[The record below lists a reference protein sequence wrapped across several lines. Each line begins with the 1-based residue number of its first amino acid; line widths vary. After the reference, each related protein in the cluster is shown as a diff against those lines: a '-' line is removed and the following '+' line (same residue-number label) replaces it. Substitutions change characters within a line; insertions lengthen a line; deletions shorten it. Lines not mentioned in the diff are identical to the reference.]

1 MSDRYKDV
9 KIPTKE
15 EVEGEKKRLEY
26 RREYKRVLINTVYSL
41 VVVAAIAA
49 LIATLLMPVLQ
60 VSGVSM
66 EPTLE
71 DDDII
76 VLLKTDNFETGD
88 LCGFYWQNK
97 LLLKR
102 IIGVPGDIISIDES
116 GNVSVNGELIDEPYV
131 DEKAYG
137 ECDIEFPYQVPENR
151 FFVMGDH
158 RAVSI
163 DSRSTTVGCVES
175 EQMVGKVLFRV
186 WPLKKIGI
194 LK

>member
-116 GNVSVNGELIDEPYV
+116 GNVSVNGEVIDEPYV